1 MFIIEESKGF
11 DRFVVE
17 IPKTIQVEVEI
28 LKMLEISSNTFH
40 KFGHAFICEFTSTN
54 KNK

>member
-1 MFIIEESKGF
+1 MFIVEESKEFDGF
-11 DRFVVE
+11 IIE

-28 LKMLEISSNTFH
+28 LEMLEISSNAFH
-40 KFGHAFICEFTSTN
+40 KFGYAFIGEFTSTN